1 MVRIVCDGPESRDPA
16 LRARP
21 MQLKRSTVVTLGTSS
36 PRCDSVRLIARGFS
50 TLVPP
55 GLGEDAP
62 FQGITLPVHVLVP
75 RNVARWQTDS
85 RVQHQTGEPLP
96 KDSLVRVE
104 PGLLL
109 SSPEHIVLHEASR
122 LDPLPLTW
130 LISEMCACYTI
141 HPSLGGPLFP
151 ARPLTSLSKIA
162 AYLEEAVQHS
172 AYGAKKALRATG
184 FAVEGAASP
193 RELVLALCLTLPR
206 AMGGYAVP
214 KPRLNHRVNV
224 DRRIRAMYKRS
235 HFTVDACWPQA
246 RLAVEYD
253 SDSYH
258 LDPVKRAQDNDRRAA
273 LEEMGYRVIPISTKQ
288 QDGLV
293 LSDNAFQRIAKHL
306 GVKNRTGEMRYDW
319 QARRSDLRRRLWSL
333 AAHGV
338 DARPDGARA

>member
-1 MVRIVCDGPESRDPA
+1 MVRIVRDGPESRDPA
-16 LRARP
+16 MRARP
-21 MQLKRSTVVTLGTSS
+21 LQLKRSTVVTLGTVS
-36 PRCDSVRLIARGFS
+36 PRCDSVRLMARGFS
-50 TLVPP
+50 SLAPVGP
-55 GLGEDAP
+55 GEDVP

-75 RNVARWQTDS
+75 KDVARWQTDS
-85 RVQHQTGEPLP
+85 RIQHQTGEPLP
-96 KDSLVRVE
+96 AGSLVRVE

-109 SSPEHIVLHEASR
+109 SSPEHIVLHEAPR
-122 LDPLPLTW
+122 LDLLPLVW
-130 LISEMCACYTI
+130 LISELCSRYAI

-151 ARPLTSLSKIA
+151 ARPLTSLARVA
-162 AYLEEAVQHS
+162 AYLEEAVRHG

-184 FAVEGAASP
+184 LAIEGAASP

-214 KPRLNHRVNV
+214 KPLLNHRVNA
-224 DRRIRAMYKRS
+224 DRRIRAMYNRS

-306 GVKNRTGEMRYDW
+306 GIKNRTGEARYDW
-319 QARRSDLRRRLWSL
+319 QARRSDLRRCLWGL
-333 AAHGV
+333 AARGA
-338 DARPDGARA
+338 DAQPGCAIG